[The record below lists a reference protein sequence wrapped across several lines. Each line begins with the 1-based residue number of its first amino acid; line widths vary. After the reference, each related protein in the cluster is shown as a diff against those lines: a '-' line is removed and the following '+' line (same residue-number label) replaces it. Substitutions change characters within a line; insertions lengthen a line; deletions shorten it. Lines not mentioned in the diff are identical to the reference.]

1 MVGIGEEI
9 FKVCIFLILYWLGV
23 KVSGKKIGACLVSVF
38 ITSLFFG
45 LLHINYNYDQWLNI
59 TLIIGAGSLVY
70 FYFLLKYQTIVP
82 LMIAHGLQDF
92 LVCLEQT
99 EELTGIYSFVLV
111 IMILIWA
118 VCRFGLGMKI
128 KLER

>member
-1 MVGIGEEI
+1 
-9 FKVCIFLILYWLGV
+9 
-23 KVSGKKIGACLVSVF
+23 
-38 ITSLFFG
+38 SLFFG